1 MDYQKFVDG
10 FELTT
15 CIISVEKF
23 DDGSYGNIR
32 IVAGNKPYIDSIENP
47 YNGAAAHMLNNK
59 FIPGSP
65 YEKYIPKDLNFE
77 QTCYRCAFM
86 KKPVHTYLKP
96 ERFNCWIN
104 QYIMPVESDEP
115 NIGYCSYTLDITM
128 EADTEI
134 MTNLS
139 ASTASSVLETC
150 IKLRGTADFKKS
162 INDVI
167 SDICDLCGAKMC
179 TLLLVDDDTESCSV
193 LAVANRFEHHI
204 PDHTLVIDDSFYSV
218 AKTWEETIAGS
229 NCLIIQGEQDMK
241 ILEERNKLWHDSLKS
256 VHAETLVLFPLRQG
270 DKLLGYIYALNFDPS
285 KAQKIKETL
294 ELTTYFIA
302 SEIANHQLLKQLAT
316 LSAMDLLTGIFNRNA
331 MNGRIDRFVSGKEA
345 VPKDY
350 GIIFADLNGLK
361 TVNDNE
367 GHIAGDTMLKNA
379 AEKLKST
386 FSDCDIYRAGG
397 DEFMLIA
404 AAVPEN
410 ELVER
415 IEKLRA
421 EAEDP
426 NVISFALGLYYE
438 HNGGDIR
445 AAMKLAD
452 EKMYEDKEN
461 YYNKYPER
469 KRK

>member
-15 CIISVEKF
+15 CIISVERF
-23 DDGSYGNIR
+23 PDGSYGNIR

-96 ERFNCWIN
+96 DRFECWIN
-104 QYIMPVESDEP
+104 QYIMPVESEEP

-128 EADTEI
+128 EADTGI

-150 IKLRGTADFKKS
+150 IKLRGTNDFVQA

-167 SDICDLCGAKMC
+167 GDICDLCGAKVC
-179 TLLLVDDDTESCSV
+179 TLLLIDDTEKTCSV
-193 LAVANRFEHHI
+193 LAAADRTDSSDKHNI
-204 PDHTLVIDDSFYSV
+204 VIGDSFYSL
-218 AKTWEETIAGS
+218 AKTWDETIAGS
-229 NCLIIQGEQDMK
+229 NCLIIQSEQDMR
-241 ILEERNKLWHDSLKS
+241 ILEERNKPWHDSLVS
-256 VHAETLVLFPLRQG
+256 AGVDTLVLFPLRQG
-270 DKLLGYIYALNFDPS
+270 DKTLGYIYALNFDAER
-285 KAQKIKETL
+285 AQKIKETL

-302 SEIANHQLLKQLAT
+302 SEIANHQLLKQLAV
-316 LSAMDLLTGIFNRNA
+316 LSSMDLLTGIFNRNA
-331 MNGRIDRFVSGKEA
+331 MNGRVDRFVSGEEPTPKE
-345 VPKDY
+345 Y

-361 TVNDNE
+361 TVNDIE
-367 GHIAGDTMLKNA
+367 GHIAGDRLLKKA
-379 AEKLKST
+379 AEKLKT
-386 FSDCDIYRAGG
+386 VFSDCDIYRAGG
-397 DEFMLIA
+397 DEFMMIA
-404 AAVPEN
+404 AKTTEE
-410 ELVER
+410 ELEQR
-415 IEKLRA
+415 IAQLRK

-426 NVISFALGLYYE
+426 KNISFALGLYYE
-438 HNGGDIR
+438 RSGGDIR
-445 AAMKLAD
+445 DAMRLSD
-452 EKMYEDKEN
+452 ERMYEDKEC
-461 YYNKYPER
+461 YYKKYPER
-469 KRK
+469 KHR

>member
-23 DDGSYGNIR
+23 PDGSYGNIR

-96 ERFNCWIN
+96 DRFECWIN

-128 EADTEI
+128 EADTGI

-150 IKLRGTADFKKS
+150 IKLRGTNDFGKA

-167 SDICDLCGAKMC
+167 GDICDLCGAKLC
-179 TLLLVDDDTESCSV
+179 TLLLMDDDEKTCSV
-193 LAVANRFEHHI
+193 LAAANRFEPSVRHEFK
-204 PDHTLVIDDSFYSV
+204 IDDSFYSV
-218 AKTWEETIAGS
+218 ASTWEETIAGS
-229 NCLIIQGEQDMK
+229 NCLIIQSEQDMK
-241 ILEERNKLWHDSLKS
+241 ILEERNKQWYDSLVS
-256 VHAETLVLFPLRQG
+256 AGLNTLVLFPLRHG
-270 DKLLGYIYALNFDPS
+270 DKTLGYIYALNFDPAR
-285 KAQKIKETL
+285 AQKIKETL

-302 SEIANHQLLKQLAT
+302 SEIANHQLLRQLAV
-316 LSAMDLLTGIFNRNA
+316 LSSMDLLTGIFNRNA
-331 MNGRIDRFVSGKEA
+331 MNGRVDRLVSGEEVPPKE
-345 VPKDY
+345 Y
-350 GIIFADLNGLK
+350 GVIFADLNGLK
-361 TVNDNE
+361 AVNDIE
-367 GHIAGDTMLKNA
+367 GHIAGDTLLRNA
-379 AEKLKST
+379 AEKLKSL
-386 FSDCDIYRAGG
+386 FGDCDIYRAGG
-397 DEFMLIA
+397 DEFMILA
-404 AAVPEN
+404 LKTPEE
-410 ELVER
+410 ELER
-415 IEKLRA
+415 RIGMLRKD
-421 EAEDP
+421 AEDP
-426 NVISFALGLYYE
+426 EKISFALGLYYE
-438 HNGGDIR
+438 RSGGDIR
-445 AAMKLAD
+445 DAMRLSD
-452 EKMYEDKEN
+452 EKMYEDKEA
-461 YYNKYPER
+461 YYKKYPER